1 MGFKEE
7 MKTVLRSCFLIHTL
21 ACAIALIC
29 AVNANANNSHLNVL
43 EGDVV
48 YIPAGSF
55 VFGTNKKDTSGEALS
70 FGLPKPWYVDEGPE
84 QNIFLKA
91 FYIDRYE
98 VTNRRY
104 KVYIDDL
111 NAISPKHWKNNNFA
125 GGQDEF
131 PVVNVTWYDA
141 SNFCQWAEKKLP
153 SEKQWEKAARGE
165 TGNNYPWGETFHQS
179 YANLSKKAG
188 SKRPLAPVGSY
199 PKSAT
204 ALGIHDLVGN
214 VWEWVANDYSPYK
227 GSTYNS
233 KYFSEGLKVLRGQS
247 AKDIGHFSGPTY
259 LSALKKFSRSGYRES
274 SYPDQP
280 ELDVGFRCAS
290 EKMPTAMKFA
300 NLSTSNQSNNLKK
313 TSATEKIITLSPSLL
328 SDRKDAPPTNPF
340 EVKSNLP
347 PSGMLILIFL
357 AFIAGVFS
365 FLSPCTLPI
374 LPAYFAVT
382 AQADRARMGF
392 MSIAFFLGLA
402 SLFVGMGAS
411 ASYFGGILREYM
423 FSLTKAGGI
432 AVIVFGIMTLFG
444 KGFSGAG
451 FQGRPTST
459 FFGFFLFGA
468 TFALG
473 WTPCVGPILS
483 GILILAASDKTIFQG
498 MTLLFFY
505 AVGLGLPLIFI
516 ATVCSTLPKDGL
528 FWKILRGKGWNLNIA
543 GYSATLHSTNIFSGL
558 LLIILGVALTMG
570 YITYINSLIPIEMQI
585 WFSGVEE
592 KFLRLF
598 TTK

>member
-1 MGFKEE
+1 
-7 MKTVLRSCFLIHTL
+7 MKNALRPYFLIHAL
-21 ACAIALIC
+21 AYTIALIFV
-29 AVNANANNSHLNVL
+29 VNAHANKPQFNLL
-43 EGDVV
+43 EGDLI

-55 VFGTNKKDTSGEALS
+55 LFGTNKKDLSGEALS
-70 FGLPKPWYVDEGPE
+70 LGLPKPWYIDEGPE

-104 KVYIDDL
+104 KIYIDDL
-111 NAISPKHWKNNNFA
+111 GAVPPKHWENNKFPD
-125 GGQDEF
+125 GQDKF
-131 PVVNVTWYDA
+131 PIVNVTWFDA

-165 TGNNYPWGETFHQS
+165 IGNEYPWGRKFHPD
-179 YANLSKKAG
+179 YANLSTKPG
-188 SKRPLAPVGSY
+188 SKNPLAPVGSY
-199 PKSAT
+199 PRSAT
-204 ALGIHDLVGN
+204 PLGVHDLVGN
-214 VWEWVANDYSPYK
+214 VWEWVADDYSPYR
-227 GSTYNS
+227 GSTYQS
-233 KYFSEGLKVLRGQS
+233 KYFGEELKVLRGQS
-247 AKDIGHFSGPTY
+247 AKDIGHFPGGTY
-259 LSALKKFSRSGYRES
+259 LSALKMFSRSSYRES

-280 ELDVGFRCAS
+280 ELDVGFRCTS
-290 EKMPTAMKFA
+290 EKMPTAMKLA
-300 NLSTSNQSNNLKK
+300 NLSTSTRSNSLRK
-313 TSATEKIITLSPSLL
+313 TSATEKTITPKTSLL
-328 SDRKDAPPTNPF
+328 SANEEATSPSNPF

-347 PSGMLILIFL
+347 PSGMLVLIFL

-382 AQADRARMGF
+382 AQADRTRMGL

-411 ASYFGGILREYM
+411 ASYFGGLLREYM
-423 FSLTKAGGI
+423 FPLTTAGGI
-432 AVIVFGIMTLFG
+432 AVVVFGVMTLFG
-444 KGFSGAG
+444 KGFSGAV
-451 FQGRPTST
+451 FQGRPGST

-516 ATVCSTLPKDGL
+516 ATLCSNLPKDGL
-528 FWKILRGKGWNLNIA
+528 FWKILRGKGWDLTLA
-543 GYSATLHSTNIFSGL
+543 GHSVSFHSTNIFSGL
-558 LLIILGVALTMG
+558 LLIILGIALIMG
-570 YITYINSLIPIEMQI
+570 YITYINSLIPIEIQV
-585 WFSGVEE
+585 WFSGIEE
-592 KFLRLF
+592 TFLHLF
-598 TTK
+598 TSKGGGF

>member
-1 MGFKEE
+1 

-21 ACAIALIC
+21 TYMIALTF
-29 AVNANANNSHLNVL
+29 AVNANAKQPHLNLL
-43 EGDVV
+43 EGDAV

-55 VFGTNKKDTSGEALS
+55 IFGTNKKDTSGEALS

-111 NAISPKHWKNNNFA
+111 NAISPKHWENNNFA
-125 GGQDEF
+125 DGQSEF

-141 SNFCQWAEKKLP
+141 SNFCQWAKKKLP

-165 TGNNYPWGETFHQS
+165 IGDEYPWGENFNQS
-179 YANLSKKAG
+179 YANLSIKAG
-188 SKRPLAPVGSY
+188 SKRPLTPVGSY

-204 ALGIHDLVGN
+204 ALGVHDLVGN
-214 VWEWVANDYSPYK
+214 VWEWVASDYSPYK
-227 GSTYNS
+227 GSTYDS
-233 KYFSEGLKVLRGQS
+233 KYYSGELKVLRGQS
-247 AKDIGHFSGPTY
+247 AKNIGHFPGPTY
-259 LSALKKFSRSGYRES
+259 LSALKMFSRSAYRES

-290 EKMPTAMKFA
+290 EKMPAAMKFA
-300 NLSTSNQSNNLKK
+300 NLSTSNQPSNLKK
-313 TSATEKIITLSPSLL
+313 TSANSKTITSTPSLL
-328 SDRKDAPPTNPF
+328 SARKEAPPSNPF

-347 PSGMLILIFL
+347 PTGMWVLTFL
-357 AFIAGVFS
+357 AFIAGIFS

-423 FSLTKAGGI
+423 FSLTTAGGI
-432 AVIVFGIMTLFG
+432 AVMVFGIMTLFG

-451 FQGRPTST
+451 FQGRPAST

-528 FWKILRGKGWNLNIA
+528 FWRILRGKGWNLSIA
-543 GYSATLHSTNIFSGL
+543 GYSVTLHSTNIFSGL
-558 LLIILGVALTMG
+558 LLIILGIALTMG

-592 KFLRLF
+592 KFLHLF
-598 TTK
+598 TPK